1 MVTEAVSR
9 RGVFGF
15 TFIFT
20 LGFLVDTLLMYY
32 DICATLGFLR
42 LG

>member
-1 MVTEAVSR
+1 MVTKVVSR

-32 DICATLGFLR
+32 DISVTLGFLH

>member
-1 MVTEAVSR
+1 MVTKVVSR
-9 RGVFGF
+9 RSVFGF

-32 DICATLGFLR
+32 DISVTLGFLH

>member
-1 MVTEAVSR
+1 MAKVILG

-20 LGFLVDTLLMYY
+20 LGFLVDTLLM
-32 DICATLGFLR
+32 
-42 LG
+42 